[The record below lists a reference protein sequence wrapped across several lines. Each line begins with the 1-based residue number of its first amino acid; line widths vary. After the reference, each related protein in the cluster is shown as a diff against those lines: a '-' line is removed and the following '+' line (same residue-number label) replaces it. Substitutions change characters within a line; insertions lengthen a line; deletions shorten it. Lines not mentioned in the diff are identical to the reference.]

1 MRPFSFLRSRKPRI
15 PVLTIA
21 VRRDIKHDPKT
32 GEYWATCP
40 ALPGLLEVGNSEEQ
54 LESRLTEGIFFYFES
69 LCRDG
74 LPIPTGP
81 DCIIKLDGV
90 PVAFGGVEAAE
101 MPQKKRSTQNWAT
114 AKWPIPE
121 MPDNSLEELLQTV

>member
-1 MRPFSFLRSRKPRI
+1 MRPFSFLRSTKPKI

-21 VRRDIKHDPKT
+21 VRREIKHDPKT

-74 LPIPTGP
+74 LPIPAGP
-81 DCIIKLDGV
+81 DCIVKVDGA
-90 PVAFGGVEAAE
+90 PVAFGGGQVVE
-101 MPQKKRSTQNWAT
+101 MPKNKHSSQDWAT
-114 AKWPIPE
+114 AKWPIPK
-121 MPDNSLEELLQTV
+121 MPDNSLEALLQTV